1 MLVFL
6 NSLRGKGR
14 MFPAAEQGS
23 SRCVC
28 EIAARAGI
36 NLKNVLRS
44 ICNVFLVK
52 SSKNVPRGTFFSL
65 YFSRKGKC
73 IDIFKAAAL

>member
-1 MLVFL
+1 MYFSSGRAFLLGLSMLVFL

-44 ICNVFLVK
+44 ICNVF
-52 SSKNVPRGTFFSL
+52 
-65 YFSRKGKC
+65 
-73 IDIFKAAAL
+73 